1 MNTDLQYDRAL
12 RAVAQAV
19 ETESEYESDIDS
31 ELSILEWQ
39 YERELE
45 DAVEAYYQ
53 GYDNEYQ
60 SLEYI
65 DDPADVMRIVGEKG
79 LLTYLSIVRYEE
91 AVGPNYS
98 YEEYLRVQEQDTSR
112 GYRLLIEEHKHK
124 HISNGLWLDELNMV
138 LNARMNKRIMLTEM
152 KMTPNAVAHSI
163 DELGSIEAMF
173 ELYGY

>member
-79 LLTYLSIVRYEE
+79 LLTYLSIVRYE
-91 AVGPNYS
+91 
-98 YEEYLRVQEQDTSR
+98 
-112 GYRLLIEEHKHK
+112 
-124 HISNGLWLDELNMV
+124 
-138 LNARMNKRIMLTEM
+138 
-152 KMTPNAVAHSI
+152 
-163 DELGSIEAMF
+163 
-173 ELYGY
+173 